1 MRGSGTH
8 GEVQRLSLRGSQ
20 MPTLLGACVV
30 TLVLAASGR
39 GAQPPVTFA
48 TADAALR
55 EWRIA
60 TNDARRAAAATFL
73 ESAGQDPSRS
83 DFVSGLT
90 YALEK
95 AAADG
100 TLPALIARCDTEL
113 QPKADAARRHTLMV
127 MTADALAKTGK
138 AEEAVA
144 RLSSEVESLLR
155 EPGALAVQTALAESA
170 QKYVDLLVRTAGKAS
185 RAAELLEQHVR
196 LAEGAPPAVLSALL
210 NLRAQVLDEQ
220 RLDATQAEACL
231 RRVLQLGADCPSK
244 EYWTASQRLARMRGK
259 DGPTNAV
266 AEVLAQALCLFPDG
280 APAGIGR
287 TLVEC
292 GATPAQQDRVLASL
306 RRLLIQS
313 VPADPQ
319 GTLLQRLQPEIVELV
334 SAAGRNEEAVAE
346 SRAFLLSAPDKLYP
360 QAVSLAARSLKLLDG
375 DLRRANRF
383 LAFQKVGPAG
393 TDGKAGTDDDLH
405 NDLWDFRTPE
415 DTVRAQRL
423 RELALAG
430 STNWEEILKEVTLCC
445 YLDAPVQAFER
456 AQRAFALCP
465 MAQPSLQRCA
475 DAMCRVV
482 LVATRDEALAQSLID
497 FLLTGPAGPDGVA
510 GTPDDLKDPR
520 PEALERLRYRT
531 DALPT
536 ATAAVQPAAG
546 N

>member
-1 MRGSGTH
+1 MRGCGTH
-8 GEVQRLSLRGSQ
+8 GEVQFSSLRAS
-20 MPTLLGACVV
+20 PTRALLGVYVV
-30 TLVLAASGR
+30 TLALAASGR
-39 GAQPPVTFA
+39 DAQPRAAVA
-48 TADAALR
+48 SADAALR

-60 TNDARRAAAATFL
+60 TNDIRRAAAATLL
-73 ESAGQDPSRS
+73 ESVVRDPSRS
-83 DFVSGLT
+83 DFLPGLT
-90 YALEK
+90 YAFE
-95 AAADG
+95 AALADG
-100 TLPALIARCDTEL
+100 TLPAFIARCDTEL
-113 QPKADAARRHTLMV
+113 QPRADAARRHTLVV
-127 MTADALAKTGK
+127 MTAQALAKTGK
-138 AEEAVA
+138 TDDAVA
-144 RLSSEVESLLR
+144 RLSTEVETLLR
-155 EPGALAVQTALAESA
+155 APDAAGAQAALAESA
-170 QKYVDLLVRTAGKAS
+170 QMYVDLLVKTAGKAS

-196 LAEGAPPAVLSALL
+196 LADGAPPAVLAALL

-220 RLDATQAEACL
+220 RLDAAQAEACL
-231 RRVLQLGADCPSK
+231 RRVLQFGADCPSK
-244 EYWTASQRLARMRGK
+244 EYWSASQRLARMRGK

-292 GATPAQQDRVLASL
+292 GATAAQQDRVLASL
-306 RRLLIQS
+306 RRVLIQGVS
-313 VPADPQ
+313 ADPQ
-319 GTLLQRLQPEIVELV
+319 GTLLQRLQPEIVELMT
-334 SAAGRNEEAVAE
+334 AAGRNEEAVAE
-346 SRAFLLSAPDKLYP
+346 SRVFLLCAPDKLYP

-383 LAFQKVGPAG
+383 LAFQKAGSVG
-393 TDGKAGTDDDLH
+393 TDGKAGTEDDLH
-405 NDLWDFRTPE
+405 NDLWDVRTPQ

-430 STNWEEILKEVTLCC
+430 STNWEEFLKDVALYC
-445 YLDAPVQAFER
+445 YLDAPAQAFER

-482 LVATRDEALAQSLID
+482 LVATRDEALAQRLID
-497 FLLTGPAGPDGVA
+497 FLLTGTAGPDGVA

-531 DALPT
+531 EVLPT
-536 ATAAVQPAAG
+536 ATAAAQPAAV